1 MIRHVWSVFCSKASV
16 DRYSNNVSLFEVIE
30 SLQFTTAA
38 PFNFPANV
46 PFEGT
51 LVTLWARQRAD
62 QPVTGEMRVRLL
74 APNGDQLGTSTFEI
88 DLNRAV
94 RARTIASISG
104 LRIGGEG
111 VHEIEVAWRVD
122 ARADWHVA
130 TSLPLEIAVRVDP
143 AIAQPRAEHPA

>member
-1 MIRHVWSVFCSKASV
+1 MIRHVWSVLCSKASV
-16 DRYSNNVSLFEVIE
+16 DRHSNNVSLFEVIE

-38 PFNFPANV
+38 PFNFPVNL

-51 LVTLWARQRAD
+51 LVTLWARQRRD

-74 APNGDQLGTSTFEI
+74 APNGDQLGTFTLEV
-88 DLNRAV
+88 DLVRTVQNRV
-94 RARTIASISG
+94 FSSISG

-111 VHEIEVAWRVD
+111 VHELEVAWRAD

-130 TSLPLEIAVRVDP
+130 TSLPFEIAVRVDP
-143 AIAQPRAEHPA
+143 AIAPPMAEPPA